1 MSSHPTPLGPSALT
15 AATFLMLLVPLP
27 IWSEAPG
34 TPPAAEI
41 QRLVRQLGDESFN
54 VRQEASHKLLKIGLN
69 ALPYL
74 EDATDSTDPE
84 VCTRAWELIDHWASS
99 GRIPALLFQL
109 SSGTAP
115 VRAGAA
121 ESLGK
126 MEAKGQPALPGL
138 IQATGDNA
146 EYVRCS
152 AQEAVKKI
160 QATLPVR
167 LEVKHPTESIE
178 VDTPTVFRIDVSNQG
193 QTAATN
199 VRFTAT
205 VPESLTIMA
214 IEGPIAHKRQGNKI
228 VSETMVLEANESR
241 YCEIQVKATGPGAV
255 RVQVELTAEGLN
267 APVIG
272 EAGTTVTPPVPMAK

>member
-15 AATFLMLLVPLP
+15 AVPVLMLLVPLP
-27 IWSEAPG
+27 IWSESPG
-34 TPPAAEI
+34 TPPADI

-54 VRQEASHKLLKIGLN
+54 VRQEASHKLQKIGLN

-74 EDATDSTDPE
+74 EDATDNNDPE
-84 VCTRAWELIDHWASS
+84 VCTRAWELIDHWAA
-99 GRIPALLFQL
+99 GGKIPALLYQL
-109 SSGTAP
+109 SRGTAP

-138 IQATGDNA
+138 IQATGDSA

-160 QATLPVR
+160 QATLAVR
-167 LEVKHPTESIE
+167 LEVKPQTETIE
-178 VDTPTVFRIDVSNQG
+178 VDTPTVFRIEVSNQG
-193 QTAATN
+193 QTSATE
-199 VRFTAT
+199 VRFTAV
-205 VPESLTIMA
+205 VPEALTILA
-214 IEGPIAHKRQGNKI
+214 VEGPIAHKRQGNKI

-241 YCEIQVKATGPGAV
+241 CCEIQVKAAGPGQA
-255 RVQVELTAEGLN
+255 RVQVELSAEGLN

-272 EAGTTVTPPVPMAK
+272 EASTTVTPPVPMGK